1 MLVIAESHPT
11 GSRFAIPY
19 RLFGV
24 LLAAGV
30 LLAMSFYEFSDAIQR
45 SELEAGT
52 LVPALVILSLS
63 AATIFLAALLKRR
76 ESPESPSVPQQIQQ
90 ILRKRCLPIGLVVVM
105 VILLVWHLI
114 IGEPLLPTIVA
125 NVAMIIL
132 AFWLMGVGLRED
144 RGRPFA
150 AGVMY
155 FLLWAV
161 VRYVDLFGDF
171 GGMLGAALMF
181 FLCGAALFGVG
192 FYWRNRKQR

>member
-1 MLVIAESHPT
+1 
-11 GSRFAIPY
+11 
-19 RLFGV
+19 
-24 LLAAGV
+24 
-30 LLAMSFYEFSDAIQR
+30 
-45 SELEAGT
+45 
-52 LVPALVILSLS
+52 
-63 AATIFLAALLKRR
+63 
-76 ESPESPSVPQQIQQ
+76 
-90 ILRKRCLPIGLVVVM
+90 M
-105 VILLVWHLI
+105 VILLGWHLI